1 MVEKDGRKGRGV
13 EKWKVN
19 WNEERSQGR
28 VAERR
33 KEEREGG
40 VRCFDRIRFFPKK
53 QWKPCAFSTTIVH
66 YTFPRYRSTEVATN
80 VKSLPFRD
88 DTTAVACVNCIVRRS
103 RFILPVER
111 DGGT

>member
-1 MVEKDGRKGRGV
+1 MLKHEGRKEGRKRG
-13 EKWKVN
+13 
-19 WNEERSQGR
+19 
-28 VAERR
+28 
-33 KEEREGG
+33 REGCG
-40 VRCFDRIRFFPKK
+40 VSIEFVFFRKNSGSPVLFRL
-53 QWKPCAFSTTIVH
+53 PLYTT
-66 YTFPRYRSTEVATN
+66 PRYRSTEVATN